1 MVKKSLLWCYRATL
15 AALWFI
21 IIAFSL
27 IVLSLRYLI
36 LPNVGEYQLRI
47 TQMVSDAV
55 GQPVTIGKIHASWNG
70 LNPRLSLHNIDIY
83 DHENRVALSLDHIE
97 TSLSWLSIPLLEPR
111 FSSIV
116 IYDPALT
123 IRRETDGTVY
133 IGGIP
138 TGGPSKPQFN
148 NWLLRQSR
156 IDISNATI
164 TWQDDLRKAPPLTL
178 NQLNLHIESPAW
190 ESLVGHHRFGLQAQP
205 SAGSS
210 QAIDLRGNFY
220 GKDVS
225 KFEHWR
231 GTLYAHAEGTN
242 IAAWRQWLPHL
253 IDIRQGYG
261 AAQLWL
267 EFSDGEAKQLTADV
281 ILDKVVSRVLKNQ
294 PEVYLDKLSGRL
306 TWTKH
311 SDGQELGAEKL
322 KIATPSGLDMQSGNV
337 VIRERKQG
345 NKETLEG
352 KMTLDEV
359 QLESAHALAAYFP
372 IPAKTMQT
380 MAIIQP
386 VGTLRKF
393 NLEWHSNGGFPETYK
408 LQSQFSELGMQPYE
422 HIPGF
427 SKLSGTIDASETG
440 GTLILNAKNAEI
452 DLKGI
457 MRWPLPAD
465 KLGGQIKWQNAQGKT
480 EVRVN
485 NLAISNKHLAGAIN
499 ASFLNNHV
507 KGGMLEL
514 VAKFNRVDGQYA
526 RFYYP
531 LVLGEQTIHWLDSS
545 IHAGKSED
553 VSVIIKGHLHD
564 FPFDGNKNGLF
575 QVKAKIH
582 DGELEFAP
590 GWPKIEKIAL
600 DMLFQGNRMELN
612 ATSGNTLGT
621 QIIKSKVL
629 IPALDSHQPILTVIS
644 EGQGP
649 INNGIQYLNNSPL
662 KDITGGFTQD
672 LQTSGNGKLNLSL
685 TIPLHDT
692 DATKVKGTYTIAN
705 GTLSSADVPEL
716 SRINGRL
723 EFTESMLRGQNLNT
737 WIYGGPAIV
746 NLNSD
751 KNRTIRINARGRV
764 TDAGLRAG
772 FGPGFSD
779 RIFGT
784 ADWYGDINIGQNQA
798 DISIRSSL
806 AGMTSSLPFPMNKSS
821 DEKVPL
827 KIEKKQPNPQ
837 QDTISINYGNM
848 VGAKFLRTKQ
858 NGALVLERGDIAFNT
873 LAEFPQQPGLTVHG
887 TIDHLDLDEWRA
899 LSERSISGNS
909 NPGNSSSPN
918 NMNIRKIDLAVT
930 KLDVFDRRIND
941 LKLIANAI
949 KGGWQM
955 NVQSQEMSGDI
966 QWQSQ
971 GNGKIIARLK
981 RLASPSSTPDT
992 AMLRTQGKF
1001 SQQATATEY
1010 PSLDIVADSFEFGK
1024 KKLGKLELLASE
1036 QDDDWSIEKLR
1047 ISNAESELVAE
1058 GEWHNWK
1065 RAPNTRLNINWK
1077 INDVGQTLD
1086 RFGYPNTIKGGS
1098 ANLNG
1103 QLKWPGSPH
1112 EFETTLLSGNL
1123 QLDVRKGQILK
1134 IQPGVGRLFSVLTLQ
1149 NLPRR
1154 LTFDFRDVFSSGFA
1168 FDKIGANVK
1177 IDNGIMR
1184 SDDFRLEGPTALVEM
1199 KGETNLQ
1206 KETQHLRVK
1215 VTPYISDSLSI
1226 AALAGGP
1233 VVGAATYLAQK
1244 LLKDPLNQFAASEYE
1259 FIGTWDNPVE
1269 VKAEGKQKNND
1280 PASTPLGR

>member
-1 MVKKSLLWCYRATL
+1 MVKNSLLWCYRATL

-27 IVLSLRYLI
+27 IVLSLRYLV
-36 LPNVGEYQLRI
+36 LPNVGEYQGKI
-47 TQMVSDAV
+47 TQLVSNAM

-83 DHENRVALSLDHIE
+83 DHENRVALSFDHIE

-111 FSSIV
+111 FSSII

-123 IRRETDGTVY
+123 IRREIDGTVY
-133 IGGIP
+133 VAGIP
-138 TGGPSKPQFN
+138 TGGPARPQFT
-148 NWLLRQSR
+148 NWLLRQSH
-156 IDISNATI
+156 INVSNATI

-178 NQLNLHIESPAW
+178 TQLNLRIDSPAW
-190 ESLVGHHRFGLQAQP
+190 EGLVGHHRFGLQAQP

-210 QAIDLRGNFY
+210 QPIDLRGNLY
-220 GKDVS
+220 GKDIS
-225 KFEHWR
+225 QPDQWH

-242 IAAWRQWLPHL
+242 IAAWRQWLPQL
-253 IDIRQGYG
+253 MDIRQGYG
-261 AAQLWL
+261 ASRLWL
-267 EFSDGEAKQLTADV
+267 EFADGTPEKLTTDV
-281 ILDKVVSRVLKNQ
+281 LLSNVVSRMIKNQ
-294 PEVYLDKLSGRL
+294 PDVALDKLSGRL
-306 TWTKH
+306 TWIKH
-311 SDGQELGAEKL
+311 KDGQEVRAENL
-322 KIATPSGLDMQSGNV
+322 KIATPSGLDMQSGKV

-345 NKETLEG
+345 KQESIEG
-352 KMTLDEV
+352 QIALDEI

-372 IPAKTMQT
+372 IPEKPMQ
-380 MAIIQP
+380 ALAAIQP
-386 VGTLRKF
+386 VGILRKL
-393 NLEWHSNGGFPETYK
+393 NLAWNSHGGFPETYK
-408 LQSQFSELGMQPYE
+408 LHTQFSELGMQAYG

-427 SKLSGTIDASETG
+427 SKLNGTIDASEAG
-440 GTLILNAKNAEI
+440 GTVALNAINAEV
-452 DLKGI
+452 DVKGI
-457 MRWPLPAD
+457 LRWPLPAD
-465 KLGGQIKWQNAQGKT
+465 KLSGQIKWQTNDGKT
-480 EVRVN
+480 DVRVN

-514 VAKFNRVDGQYA
+514 AAKFNRVDGQYA

-531 LVLGEQTIHWLDSS
+531 LVLGETTMDWLDTS
-545 IHAGKSED
+545 IRAGKSED
-553 VSVIIKGHLHD
+553 VSVTIKGHLHD

-612 ATSGNTLGT
+612 ATSGSTLGT
-621 QIIKSKVL
+621 QVIKSKVV
-629 IPALDSHQPILTVIS
+629 IPILDSHQPVLSVIS
-644 EGQGP
+644 EGQGLVS
-649 INNGIQYLNNSPL
+649 NGIQYLNNSPL
-662 KDITGGFTQD
+662 KDITGGFTQG
-672 LQTSGNGKLNLSL
+672 LQTSGNGKLALDL
-685 TIPLHDT
+685 LIPLHDT
-692 DATKVKGTYTIAN
+692 DATKVKGSYTITN
-705 GTLSSADVPEL
+705 GTLSSVDVPEL
-716 SRINGRL
+716 SRINGKL
-723 EFTESMLRGQNLNT
+723 EFTESILRGQNLNT
-737 WIYGGPAIV
+737 WVYGGPAIV
-746 NLNSD
+746 NLASD
-751 KNRTIRINARGRV
+751 KDRIIRINARGRV

-784 ADWYGDINIGQNQA
+784 TDWYGDINIAPNQA

-806 AGMTSSLPFPMNKSS
+806 AGITSSLPFPLNKSS

-827 KIEKKQPNPQ
+827 KIEKKQQSPQ
-837 QDTISINYGNM
+837 QDTISINYGNIL
-848 VGAKFLRTKQ
+848 GAKLLRTKQ
-858 NGALVLERGDIAFNT
+858 NGALALERGDIAFNT
-873 LAEFPQQPGLTVHG
+873 LAELPQQPGLTVHG
-887 TIDHLDLDEWRA
+887 NIDHLDIDEWRA
-899 LSERSISGNS
+899 LSERSGTANGNTS
-909 NPGNSSSPN
+909 NGASSN
-918 NMNIRKIDLAVT
+918 NANIRKIDLSVA
-930 KLDVFDRRIND
+930 KFDIFDRRIND
-941 LKLIANAI
+941 LKLNANAI

-955 NVQSQEMSGDI
+955 NVQSQEMNGDI
-966 QWQSQ
+966 QWLSQ
-971 GNGKIIARLK
+971 GNGKIVARLK
-981 RLASPSSTPDT
+981 RLLSPSATPDT
-992 AMLRTQGKF
+992 AVLRTQGKF
-1001 SQQATATEY
+1001 SQQGNITEY

-1047 ISNAESELVAE
+1047 ISNPESELMAE

-1077 INDVGQTLD
+1077 ISDLGQTLE
-1086 RFGYPNTIKGGS
+1086 RFGYPSTIKGGT
-1098 ANLNG
+1098 ANLTG

-1168 FDKIGANVK
+1168 FDKIGANVS

-1233 VVGAATYLAQK
+1233 VVGAATYIAQK
-1244 LLKDPLNQFAASEYE
+1244 LLKDPLNQFASSEYE

-1269 VKAEGKQKNND
+1269 VKAESKTKNND
-1280 PASTPLGR
+1280 PAVTPLGR